1 MVSPVTKRPGRPAD
15 PELWQRRREEI
26 LDAAATL
33 FARHGYS
40 QTDTQIL
47 ADTLQVGKGTL
58 YRYFPSKRELFLASV
73 DRVMRRLR
81 ACIDARIAGV
91 TEPLEQIALAVGA
104 YLAFFAEHPDFVEL
118 LIQERA
124 QFKDRKEPTYFEHRD
139 LNVQRWRD
147 MYRGLIAAGRIR
159 DIPVERI
166 TDVFGDALYGTVI
179 ANYFAGQRKP
189 SEEQARDILDIVFFG
204 ILSDKERSARTSS
217 TGV

>member
-1 MVSPVTKRPGRPAD
+1 MVSPVTKRPGRPVD

-26 LDAAATL
+26 LDAAAAL
-33 FARHGYS
+33 FAERGYTE
-40 QTDTQIL
+40 TDTQIL
-47 ADTLQVGKGTL
+47 ADKLQVGKGTL
-58 YRYFPSKRELFLASV
+58 YRYFPSKRELFLATV

-81 ACIDARIAGV
+81 ACIDERIAGV
-91 TEPLEQIALAVGA
+91 DEPLERIARAVHA

-124 QFKDRKEPTYFEHRD
+124 QFKDRKKPTYFEHRD

-147 MYRGLIAAGRIR
+147 LYRDLIRAGRIR
-159 DIPVERI
+159 DIPVDRI
-166 TDVFGDALYGTVI
+166 TDVFGDAMYGTVI

-189 SEEQARDILDIVFFG
+189 SEEQGRDVLDIVFFG
-204 ILSDKERSARTSS
+204 ILSDKERAARTSS